1 MPDLEINNQ
10 REFYD
15 KIVLDENGFVVIEL
29 VTQTGAENNPLNAK
43 EFYEDVA
50 LNSEGYLK
58 IFE

>member
-1 MPDLEINNQ
+1 MADLEINDQ
-10 REFYD
+10 YD
-15 KIVLDENGFVVIEL
+15 FFKSVVLDENGFVVIEL
-29 VTQTGAENNPLNAK
+29 VTQTGAENNPLNAR

>member
-29 VTQTGAENNPLNAK
+29 VTQTGAEVKPLNAK
-43 EFYEDVA
+43 EFYKLVA
-50 LNSEGYLK
+50 LNENGYLK